1 MATYFRQLGPDHTP
15 QLADYLVRWH
25 QAEGRFL
32 DPGITHRRV
41 ARVLSDNQGWHVWL
55 IEYQEQVV
63 GYLAVNFRPGAAR
76 EATRAY
82 VSGLYV
88 APEFRHLA
96 LGRAARHLVSDLG
109 RWLQIRVF
117 EFELQG
123 ESKHAVALTRH
134 AAPVGMDNSFW
145 QASA

>member
-1 MATYFRQLGPDHTP
+1 MATYFRQLGSDDTL
-15 QLADYLVRWH
+15 QLADHLVRWH
-25 QAEGRFL
+25 QAEGRLL
-32 DPGITHRRV
+32 DPGMTSRRA
-41 ARVLSDNQGWHVWL
+41 ARVLGDNQGWHVWL

-88 APEFRHLA
+88 APEFRHLG

-117 EFELQG
+117 EFETQG

-134 AAPVGMDNSFW
+134 ASPVETDTSFW